1 MIITIVSGKGG
12 TGKTTIATNLALSL
26 GDNVQLLDCDVEEP
40 NDHLFIKP
48 EIIQSE
54 EVFVKVPEVDKSRCV
69 LCGRCQAV
77 CAFNAIAVLN
87 DDVLVFG
94 DLCHNCGACSY
105 FCPQKAIGE
114 TDVAVGRVD
123 VGQRGQLQ
131 FVSGSLNVG
140 KAISIP
146 VIKAVKA
153 HLNPTRTVVIDA
165 PPGTSCP
172 VIESVK
178 GSDYVLVVTEPTPFG
193 FNDLELIV
201 GLLQKIELPFGVIIN
216 RSDLGSG
223 IVLEYCQK
231 KGIPVVAQIPFKP
244 EIALAYSQGNL
255 LIEALPKMRQEF
267 QEIAQKV
274 IGVNKT

>member
-1 MIITIVSGKGG
+1 MNITIVSGKGG

-48 EIIQSE
+48 EILESE
-54 EVFVKVPEVDKSRCV
+54 EVYVKVPEVDKARCV
-69 LCGRCQAV
+69 LCGRCQEV

-94 DLCHNCGACSY
+94 DLCHSCGACSY

-114 TDVAVGRVD
+114 AEVAVGRVD
-123 VGQRGQLQ
+123 VGRRDTLQ
-131 FVSGSLNVG
+131 FVTGSLNIG

-172 VIESVK
+172 VIESLK

-193 FNDLELIV
+193 FNDFELIV
-201 GLLQKIELPFGVIIN
+201 ALLRKLALPFGVIIN

-223 IVLEYCQK
+223 IITDYCQK
-231 KGIPVVAQIPFKP
+231 ENISIVAQIPFKP
-244 EIALAYSQGNL
+244 QIALAYSQGKIL
-255 LIEALPKMRQEF
+255 VDTMPEMRREF
-267 QEIAQKV
+267 QQIAQHI
-274 IGVNKT
+274 IGVKRT